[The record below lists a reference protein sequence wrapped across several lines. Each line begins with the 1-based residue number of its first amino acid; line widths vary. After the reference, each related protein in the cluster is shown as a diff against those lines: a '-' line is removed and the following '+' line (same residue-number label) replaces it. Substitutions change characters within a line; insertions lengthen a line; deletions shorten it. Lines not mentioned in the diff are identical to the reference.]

1 MYIGASP
8 LCKKNSDYLKIQGE
22 RFLSGE
28 SAPDFSAEDYEV
40 NYNGRATLDD
50 LTDLGKKQ
58 MGFMPW

>member
-1 MYIGASP
+1 
-8 LCKKNSDYLKIQGE
+8 
-22 RFLSGE
+22 LSGE